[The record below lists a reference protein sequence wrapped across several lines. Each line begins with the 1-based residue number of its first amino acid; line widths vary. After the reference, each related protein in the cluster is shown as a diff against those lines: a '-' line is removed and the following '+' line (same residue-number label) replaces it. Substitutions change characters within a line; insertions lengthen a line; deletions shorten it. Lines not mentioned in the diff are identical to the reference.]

1 MAVKNSTKLVTGK
14 TTLSYAHLITPVAP
28 MGGGEEK
35 YSVSVIIPKSD
46 TVTLAKA
53 EAAIKAAYE
62 LGIDRFKKNG
72 RTKALKDI
80 HNPLRDGDIDKDGEG
95 PYKDSIFFNCSSKQK
110 PNIVD
115 INCDPIMDAS
125 EIYSGIKARV
135 SVNFYAYAVN
145 GSYGIAAGLNNVQ
158 KLADGTPLGG
168 RSSAAEDFG
177 DADDSFLD

>member
-1 MAVKNSTKLVTGK
+1 MAVKNPTKLVTGK
-14 TTLSYAHLITPVAP
+14 VTLSYAHLLTPVAP
-28 MGGGEEK
+28 MGGGDEK

-46 TVTLAKA
+46 KVTLAKA

-62 LGIDRFKKNG
+62 QNLDKFKKGG

-80 HNPLRDGDIDKDGEG
+80 HYPLRDGDEEKPGDAA
-95 PYKDSIFFNCSSKQK
+95 YKDSMFFNCSSKQK

-115 INCDPIMDAS
+115 INCEPIIDTG

-135 SVNFYAYAVN
+135 SVNFYAYSVN
-145 GSYGIAAGLNNVQ
+145 GNMGIAAGLNNVQ

-168 RSSAAEDFG
+168 RSSAADDFSDG
-177 DADDSFLD
+177 DESFLD